1 MSTVY
6 PTALGRRTPWIAGLS
21 AVATLALTLL
31 LLGAATAKADETG
44 CPGGDPNSRPVSNL
58 VGVGSSP
65 VISEEGKKAEYTFTS
80 VDAGGIAGEGI
91 PGLIEYCVYYPEGA
105 DPAVKVNAVAGGAQ
119 GFDGSFFE
127 DPPKYEAF
135 GFQRSGGNETNIPL
149 DGTTRVMGWATWS
162 GGAPTNQVIVLH
174 INDEAECNRL
184 GLNSETCF
192 VQPGTPEEEE
202 NTPAEGLTASKT
214 ATPSLQRQYEWEI
227 EKEVDKTKAE
237 INGGTATFN
246 YTVTVTQ
253 TGHTD
258 SGWSVSGEIEV
269 NNPNSG
275 AVSGVEVEDA
285 IKADANASCE
295 VEEGSGGA
303 EIEAE
308 SSRSFAYTCEYS
320 GKPESEEETNVAR
333 VTWPEQTVDG
343 KLLDEGETEAEA
355 EVNWGEAE
363 VEALDESVTV
373 EDSLHGLLG
382 TVSLEESPKSF
393 EYSEEFE
400 GEPGTC
406 TSYDNEAH
414 FVASDSEAEGSAEA
428 SVEVCVGADLE
439 VSKSA
444 EPSFERTYPWSIK
457 KSVDKEEVRTTQ
469 KNASFNYT
477 IKVVKGAGEDSG
489 WIVKGKIKVANPND
503 WEAITVNVADE
514 IEGDTGAE
522 CSVVGGKEVEIPAGE
537 SEEFEYECIYKE
549 APASS
554 AETNVATATWD
565 GEAAHTPSGEASGT
579 AKVDWAGTEPAT
591 TDACV
596 TEVTDTVDGTSTK
609 LEGELCESKTFEETI
624 TFPVKSGCV
633 DHTNVAS
640 TTTVDTQKTLESE
653 VKVRVC
659 GVLETGALTMGYWQ
673 NKNGQAIITG
683 GHETSKVCDSA
694 TWLRKFPPFQDLSSS
709 ANCKKV
715 AEYVTSVIKSANA
728 GGAAMNAM
736 LKGQM
741 LATSLDVYFSDPALG
756 GNKIKAP
763 SPIGGQKID
772 LTNVCKNIPACT
784 TFENTSAAFGGAK
797 SMTVLELLTYAG
809 SKSNAGGSS
818 WYGQVKATQGLAKDT
833 FDAINNQVAFG
844 P

>member
-1 MSTVY
+1 MLTVY
-6 PTALGRRTPWIAGLS
+6 PTAFGRRAWIAGLP
-21 AVATLALTLL
+21 AVAILTLALLL
-31 LLGAATAKADETG
+31 LSAATAKADETG
-44 CPGGDPNSRPVSNL
+44 CPGGDPTSRPVSNL
-58 VGVGSSP
+58 VEASKTF
-65 VISEEGKKAEYTFTS
+65 SEEGKKVEYTFTS
-80 VDAGGIAGEGI
+80 VDAGGIAGKGV

-105 DPAVKVNAVAGGAQ
+105 DPAVNVNAVPGGAQ
-119 GFDGSFFE
+119 GFDGSFFQ
-127 DPPKYEAF
+127 DPPKFEAF
-135 GFQRSGGNETNIPL
+135 GFQRSGGNETNIPF
-149 DGTTRVMGWATWS
+149 DGTTRVMGWGTWAA
-162 GGAPTNQVIVLH
+162 GAPTNQVLVLH
-174 INDEAECNRL
+174 INDEAECDRL

-192 VQPGTPEEEE
+192 VQPGTIEEQP
-202 NTPAEGLTASKT
+202 PADGLTATKT
-214 ATPSLQRQYEWEI
+214 ATPSLQRRYEWEI

-237 INGGTATFN
+237 ISGGTAIFN

-253 TGHTD
+253 AGHSD
-258 SGWSVSGEIEV
+258 GGWKVNGEIEV

-275 AVSGVEVEDA
+275 AVGGVEVEDA
-285 IKADANASCE
+285 ISKGAGKADENSSCE
-295 VEEGSGGA
+295 VEGGSGGA

-320 GKPESEEETNVAR
+320 GAPESEEETNVAR
-333 VTWPEQTVDG
+333 ITWPEQTVDG
-343 KLLDEGETEAEA
+343 RLLDEGETEAEA
-355 EVNWGEAE
+355 EVNWSEAE
-363 VEALDESVTV
+363 VEGLDESVTV
-373 EDSLHGLLG
+373 EDSRHGPLG
-382 TVSLEESPKSF
+382 TVGLEESPRSF
-393 EYSEEFE
+393 EYEEEFE
-400 GEPGTC
+400 GVAGTC
-406 TSYDNEAH
+406 TEYDNEAH
-414 FVASDSEAEGSAEA
+414 FVASDSETEGSAEA
-428 SVEVCVGADLE
+428 GVEVCVGQDLE
-439 VSKSA
+439 VSKTA
-444 EPSFERTYPWSIK
+444 EPSFERKYPWSIK
-457 KSVDKEEVRTTQ
+457 KSADKEEVRTTQ

-477 IKVVKGAGEDSG
+477 IKVVKGGGEDSG

-503 WEAITVNVADE
+503 WEPITVNVADE
-514 IEGDTGAE
+514 IEGDSGAE
-522 CSVVGGKEVEIPAGE
+522 CSVAGGEEAEIPAGE
-537 SEEFEYECIYKE
+537 SEEFEYECIYEE

-579 AKVDWAGTEPAT
+579 AKVDWAGTEPKT

-609 LEGELCESKTFEETI
+609 LEGLLCESKTFEETI

-633 DHTNVAS
+633 DHVNVAK
-640 TTTVDTQKTLESE
+640 TTTQDTEQTLESE

-709 ANCKKV
+709 ANCQKV

-741 LATSLDVYFSDPALG
+741 LATALDVYFSDPALG

-772 LTNVCKNIPACT
+772 LTKVCKNIPACT

-809 SKSNAGGSS
+809 GKSNAGGSS
-818 WYGQVKATQGLAKDT
+818 WYGQVKATQELAKDT